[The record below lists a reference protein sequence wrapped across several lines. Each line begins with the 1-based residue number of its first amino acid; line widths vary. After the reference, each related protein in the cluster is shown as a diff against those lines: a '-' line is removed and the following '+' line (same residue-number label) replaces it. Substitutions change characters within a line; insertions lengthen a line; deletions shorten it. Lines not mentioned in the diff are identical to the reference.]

1 MQHPYSTCYV
11 GKNILFKPLRPR
23 PLIPSMILS
32 LWFVSLS
39 RWMLSPSS
47 LGHLLCPQPLQEM
60 DTYREPDE
68 CQVWSYSGEQGEFP
82 AFGENLPTRK

>member
-1 MQHPYSTCYV
+1 M
-11 GKNILFKPLRPR
+11 PLAALDRGEG

-47 LGHLLCPQPLQEM
+47 LGHLLCPQPLQAM
-60 DTYREPDE
+60 DTSREPDGLVL
-68 CQVWSYSGEQGEFP
+68 QW
-82 AFGENLPTRK
+82 

>member
-1 MQHPYSTCYV
+1 M
-11 GKNILFKPLRPR
+11 PLAALDRGEG

-47 LGHLLCPQPLQEM
+47 LGHFLCPQPLQEM
-60 DTYREPDE
+60 DSSREPNE
-68 CQVWSYSGEQGEFP
+68 CQVWSYSGEQGEF
-82 AFGENLPTRK
+82 FCFWGKPTNQKINDRKQISMV